1 MSYQTGTPSD
11 VNDLLDKLRLFLV
24 ANGWTINGWLTAP
37 GGTGKV
43 LHVSKAGNFFT
54 WFSDPIPSDAA
65 DPGPF
70 VRVLIHTS
78 YDAAKNGL
86 PDQPGAAAYMA
97 RSNNMRGPMQAY
109 HFFAGTG
116 KDGPYVHVVVETE
129 PGAFRHMGMG
139 VLHKM
144 GSYDGGQYGYGT
156 AWYFG
161 LPAYSY
167 DPNSGYHSV
176 PFDDGGF
183 GPGSSYSSG
192 TIVRADY
199 GGISPR
205 YHQMGGSDAVNMP
218 RGRAGWRT
226 AEGFD
231 DNRGM
236 IDAAYSGG
244 ASVLT
249 GRAPLFPLP
258 LAVNR
263 GSALWSDIGYP
274 TDVRFVRMAAIEAGE
289 EYTIGTDTWVVF
301 PVARKNGAVGQMNS
315 GDQGF
320 AYRKVA

>member
-24 ANGWTINGWLTAP
+24 ANGWTINGWLTVP
-37 GGTGKV
+37 GGTGKA
-43 LHVSKAGNFFT
+43 LHVSKAGSFFT
-54 WFSDPIPSDAA
+54 WFSDPLPNDAS
-65 DPGPF
+65 DPGPYM
-70 VRVLIHTS
+70 RILQHTG
-78 YDAAKNGL
+78 YDAAQAGL
-86 PDQPGAAAYMA
+86 PLQPGAAAYMV
-97 RSNNMRGPMQAY
+97 RSNSMRGPMQAY

-144 GSYDGGQYGYGT
+144 GSYDGGEYCHGT
-156 AWYFG
+156 SWYLG
-161 LPAYSY
+161 LPQYAY
-167 DPNSGYHSV
+167 DQNSGYHSV
-176 PFDDGGF
+176 PFDDNCF
-183 GPGSSYSSG
+183 GTGSSVQAG
-192 TIVRADY
+192 TTVRADY

-205 YHQMGGSDAVNMP
+205 YHQITQSNPTAMP
-218 RGRAGWRT
+218 RGRGGWRGYDVND
-226 AEGFD
+226 EH
-231 DNRGM
+231 RGM
-236 IDAAYSGG
+236 IKMPYSGG
-244 ASVLT
+244 ASTLT
-249 GRAPLFPLP
+249 GRCPLWPLP

-274 TDVRFVRMAAIEAGE
+274 TDMRMVRMTNIEAGE

-315 GDQGF
+315 ADHGF